1 MIATSDTAAGGIAPD
16 AVAVGQGFRLAHLSD
31 LHLASPLAL
40 SVGDMFSKRLV
51 GYLSWQ
57 LRRRRIHR
65 ADVLRVLTEDLRGEG
80 ADHIVVTGDIVNI
93 SLVREFQAAA
103 TWLASLGPADRIS
116 VIPGNHDAYVRI
128 GWEGSLA
135 AWRPYMLSDGPPPGE
150 GDEPNGG
157 GARFP
162 FLRRRGPI
170 AVIGLSSA
178 IPSAPGFALGR
189 LGEAQLATAE
199 SMLRWLDPRDVFR
212 VVLVHHPPV
221 APRGDG
227 RKRLLD
233 ADAFAA
239 MLVRAGCELVLHG
252 HNHCTRFYELPG
264 RDGPV
269 PVIGVASASAL
280 PVDGHPPG
288 QYHLYRIGRTVGGWQ
303 VDVEIR
309 GIDID
314 LRVSAAARRRL
325 TVERPRAAPP
335 VSGLPAPVLR
345 RT

>member
-157 GARFP
+157 GRGSRSPPPRTDRRHWPQQRHSLRAGLRLGPTGRSTAGNGRIDAALARSARCLSRRP
-162 FLRRRGPI
+162 RPSPTGGSPRRRTEAAFGRRCVRRDAGPRRMRTGI
-170 AVIGLSSA
+170 A
-178 IPSAPGFALGR
+178 
-189 LGEAQLATAE
+189 
-199 SMLRWLDPRDVFR
+199 
-212 VVLVHHPPV
+212 
-221 APRGDG
+221 
-227 RKRLLD
+227 
-233 ADAFAA
+233 
-239 MLVRAGCELVLHG
+239 
-252 HNHCTRFYELPG
+252 
-264 RDGPV
+264 
-269 PVIGVASASAL
+269 
-280 PVDGHPPG
+280 
-288 QYHLYRIGRTVGGWQ
+288 
-303 VDVEIR
+303 
-309 GIDID
+309 
-314 LRVSAAARRRL
+314 
-325 TVERPRAAPP
+325 RP
-335 VSGLPAPVLR
+335 
-345 RT
+345 